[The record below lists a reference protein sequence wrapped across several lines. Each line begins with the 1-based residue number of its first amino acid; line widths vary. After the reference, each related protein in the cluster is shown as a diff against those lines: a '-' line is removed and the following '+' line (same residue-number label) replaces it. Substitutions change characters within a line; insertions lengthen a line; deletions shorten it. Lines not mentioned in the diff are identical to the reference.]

1 MSLQP
6 FSRSDSRILLATPIF
21 NLRADTAARPDGAH
35 EGTYYV
41 LECPAYVNVVAL
53 TDDGRIILV
62 RQWRHGTR
70 SVELEIPAGL
80 VEAGESGLD
89 AAARELLEETGFSA
103 ARWSLIGQVAPNAAM
118 QDNFATTVLA
128 EGCTRVADPTPDAG
142 EDLEIVLLPLAD
154 LPGLVRDGT
163 IRTALPLAGLF
174 WWLERGGRID
184 WPTS

>member
-6 FSRSDSRILLATPIF
+6 FTRSDSRTLLETPIF
-21 NLRADTAARPDGAH
+21 TLRADTAARPDGAH

-53 TDDGRIILV
+53 TDDARIILV

-70 SVELEIPAGL
+70 AVELEIPAGL
-80 VEAGESGLD
+80 VEPGEADLD
-89 AAARELLEETGFSA
+89 AAARELLEETGYGA
-103 ARWSLIGQVAPNAAM
+103 ARWSLLGDVVPNAAI
-118 QDNFATTVLA
+118 QENRCATLLA
-128 EGCTRVADPTPDAG
+128 EGCTRVAEPTPDAG
-142 EDLEIVLLPLAD
+142 EDLEVVLLPLAD

-184 WPTS
+184 WPLK